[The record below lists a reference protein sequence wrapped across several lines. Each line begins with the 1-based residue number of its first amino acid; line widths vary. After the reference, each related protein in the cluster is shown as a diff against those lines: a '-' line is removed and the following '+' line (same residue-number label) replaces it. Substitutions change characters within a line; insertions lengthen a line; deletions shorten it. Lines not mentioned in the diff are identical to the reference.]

1 MRCVVASSVLCRG
14 TSITPC
20 VCLHPFTYA
29 VHYLFMLQDV
39 PVIFGVLM
47 CLNDQQAE
55 ARAGIGPNSHN
66 HGLDWGYTAVEMALL
81 KWKHA
86 PQ

>member
-1 MRCVVASSVLCRG
+1 MGKAGWRKPDALQRSPWV
-14 TSITPC
+14 
-20 VCLHPFTYA
+20 
-29 VHYLFMLQDV
+29 QDV

-47 CLNDQQAE
+47 CLNDKQAE

-81 KWKHA
+81 KKRHS
-86 PQ
+86 Q